1 MTRALAVDYGG
12 RRTGLAV
19 SDAVGIT
26 ALPLDSIN
34 STDLQETVD
43 GVVRV
48 AIEKEATVVLLG
60 MPYMPDGREGEQA
73 ARVRLFASELKKGLP
88 KGTKIIFKDERYTT
102 KAASS
107 LWRQAG
113 IRGKQAKPF
122 LDSTA
127 AVVLL
132 REYLEETPI

>member
-26 ALPLDSIN
+26 ALPLHPIN

-73 ARVRLFASELKKGLP
+73 AQPQISPPSLLP
-88 KGTKIIFKDERYTT
+88 
-102 KAASS
+102 
-107 LWRQAG
+107 
-113 IRGKQAKPF
+113 
-122 LDSTA
+122 
-127 AVVLL
+127 
-132 REYLEETPI
+132 